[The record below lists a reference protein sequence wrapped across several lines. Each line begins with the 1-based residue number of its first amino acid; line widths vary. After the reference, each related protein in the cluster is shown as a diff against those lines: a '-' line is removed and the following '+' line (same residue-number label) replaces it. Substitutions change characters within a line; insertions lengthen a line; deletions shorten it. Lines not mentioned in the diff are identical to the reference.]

1 MSRKGCVLFVPTFD
15 IRSRLIENT
24 QEVDACG
31 LTFENGE
38 IGHSF
43 GLPPPLLLVCVVSS
57 GVVSAQNPSY
67 EERAS
72 LAIGTL
78 QTWYDLDSGLYKT
91 TGWWNSANAIT
102 VLADYAR
109 VAKSSEYDFVF
120 SNTLSTAQKTSPG
133 FINKYYDDEGWWA
146 LAWIDVYDLTHDER
160 YLATAASIFADMT
173 YGWDQTCSGGIWWS
187 KDRKYKNAIAN
198 ELFLS
203 VAARLAVL
211 TKDTRQ
217 RTTYLA
223 WANREWQWFVGSG
236 MINPKQLVNDGL
248 TESCKNNQRTIW
260 TYNQG
265 VILGGL
271 VALHAVS
278 GDAALLS
285 EAHKIARAALS
296 SLTDQQGV
304 LHDPC
309 EPKCGGDGTQFK
321 GAFVRNLR
329 ALNEADPKLAYDR
342 FVRTNADSIWNQV
355 RPPDYHLGEVW
366 SATLGTPDASSQSS
380 ASDVL
385 VTAAELSAKVRSTE

>member
-1 MSRKGCVLFVPTFD
+1 MLTYIRDSRRRPFIWL
-15 IRSRLIENT
+15 
-24 QEVDACG
+24 AA
-31 LTFENGE
+31 
-38 IGHSF
+38 
-43 GLPPPLLLVCVVSS
+43 PLLLLCVMSS
-57 GVVSAQNPSY
+57 GVLSAQNPSY

-78 QTWYDLDSGLYKT
+78 QSWYNLDSGLYKT

-109 VAKSSEYDFVF
+109 VAKSSEYNFVF

-160 YLATAASIFADMT
+160 YLATAAAIFADMT

-211 TKDTRQ
+211 TTDPKQ
-217 RTTYLA
+217 RTNYSA

-236 MINPKQLVNDGL
+236 MINPEQLVNDGL

-271 VALHAVS
+271 VALHALS

-296 SLTDQQGV
+296 ALTDQQGV
-304 LHDPC
+304 LHDVC

-321 GAFVRNLR
+321 GAFARNLR
-329 ALNEADPKLAYDR
+329 ALNEEDPKLAYDR
-342 FVRTNADSIWNQV
+342 FARTNADSIWNQV
-355 RPPDYHLGEVW
+355 RSPDYHLGEVW
-366 SATLGTPDASSQSS
+366 SATSGTPDASSQSS
-380 ASDVL
+380 ALDVL
-385 VTAAELSAKVRSTE
+385 VSAAELSAKNAFN